1 MGTMRLSIIAENS
14 TRSPFIQPEYGLSLH
29 VSTGEASILV
39 DTAQGMGFF
48 ANAGRMG
55 IDLTALDMLALSHGH
70 FDHVGGVASLYSLHG
85 PMPLWAHPAVDG
97 RHSRL
102 KNGKVHF
109 IGFHVNKAAI
119 DFRPV
124 TGQVEIASRF
134 WALEVPMER
143 RDPEFMKN
151 PSHLVL
157 DGPGGPIPDPFED
170 DLSFVVEGEKGI
182 SVLLGCAHAGVVNIL
197 EEVARVFGT
206 RTFFTVAGGMHMADL
221 GEAVVERITGVLA
234 GRFSVHGWYPCHCT
248 GFKAASLLASRGQN
262 VDWGYAGTSI
272 EL

>member
-1 MGTMRLSIIAENS
+1 MRLSIIAENS

-29 VSTGEASILV
+29 VSTGESSILV
-39 DTAQGMGFF
+39 DTAQGLGLFS
-48 ANAGRMG
+48 NARRMG
-55 IDLTALDMLALSHGH
+55 IDLAALDMLALSHGH
-70 FDHVGGVASLYSLHG
+70 FDHVGGVASLYSFHG
-85 PMPLWAHPAVDG
+85 SMPVWAHPSVDG
-97 RHSRL
+97 RHSRM
-102 KNGKVHF
+102 KNGRAHF

-124 TGQVEIASRF
+124 TGQLEIAPRF
-134 WALEVPMER
+134 WVLEVPKER

-170 DLSFVVEGEKGI
+170 DLSFVVEGEKGL

-197 EEVARVFGT
+197 AEVARVFGT
-206 RTFFTVAGGMHMADL
+206 RTIFAVAGGMHMADQ
-221 GEAVVERITGVLA
+221 GEEVVKKIVGVLA
-234 GRFSVHGWYPCHCT
+234 GQFSVGMWYPCHCT
-248 GFKAASLLASRGQN
+248 GFRAASLLASLGQN